1 MNKASFLCKGFV
13 ALLVMMCTTTRLVW
27 AEPVAEQQ
35 VEVQEAI
42 EPLAILSKVDAKADA
57 VVVIPSL
64 RQLSDKVLILG
75 KQLGVAQLPPD
86 PLMMLKAMSGIMM
99 GVDDQA
105 NVAVVV
111 SKLDNALA
119 QPFAAPNVAVLL
131 PVTTV
136 DQFMGNFEGRAQ
148 KLDNGLTE
156 VMMPGS
162 PVYVKSLGEKYV
174 AMSDSQATLASYK
187 AANADQWTQAQG
199 TVATDYLSKG
209 DLIVM
214 FNPKTLATMLNDN
227 MARIRTTMKVE
238 LDKQQEEDP
247 ALVAFRPMIE
257 FYYDLFLNASQTLLN
272 DTTGMTMGLTITD
285 AGISNGMSIQFAKD
299 SNLHAIFADA
309 PQAMG
314 DFQLLPQLPWISIA
328 RFQGKHL
335 DQQLIL
341 SLAKQL
347 IPPKEIVPEAGQEAV
362 ALFASILD
370 NYMLYD
376 YPYEQMKVSNA
387 AGLTQMVTAIDSGD
401 QSKAVFEKI
410 RSIIKPTVE
419 LFNSLMANVPQ
430 EGMGKFAM
438 SYKENAQDIKGAL
451 ATDYMS
457 FPATGE
463 MGMAL
468 QQTFGAPSVDIR
480 FSYND
485 SGVVSVVGEELML
498 NQALA
503 AVAEKPV
510 IEQTKTMTDAMRP
523 NLPAN
528 RFMESYLSLPK
539 YIQQIQAAM
548 LKQPQGMQIGMMIG
562 MLQLPAELEPIATT
576 ASNIDGGMRM
586 DSFVPSQTITA
597 VAEKAMMLFQ
607 MFNGMQQGPGGAAQQ
622 EPQPNQV
629 Y

>member
-1 MNKASFLCKGFV
+1 
-13 ALLVMMCTTTRLVW
+13 
-27 AEPVAEQQ
+27 
-35 VEVQEAI
+35 
-42 EPLAILSKVDAKADA
+42 
-57 VVVIPSL
+57 
-64 RQLSDKVLILG
+64 
-75 KQLGVAQLPPD
+75 
-86 PLMMLKAMSGIMM
+86 
-99 GVDDQA
+99 
-105 NVAVVV
+105 
-111 SKLDNALA
+111 
-119 QPFAAPNVAVLL
+119 
-131 PVTTV
+131 
-136 DQFMGNFEGRAQ
+136 
-148 KLDNGLTE
+148 
-156 VMMPGS
+156 
-162 PVYVKSLGEKYV
+162 
-174 AMSDSQATLASYK
+174 
-187 AANADQWTQAQG
+187 
-199 TVATDYLSKG
+199 
-209 DLIVM
+209 
-214 FNPKTLATMLNDN
+214 
-227 MARIRTTMKVE
+227 
-238 LDKQQEEDP
+238 
-247 ALVAFRPMIE
+247 
-257 FYYDLFLNASQTLLN
+257 
-272 DTTGMTMGLTITD
+272 
-285 AGISNGMSIQFAKD
+285 
-299 SNLHAIFADA
+299 
-309 PQAMG
+309 
-314 DFQLLPQLPWISIA
+314 
-328 RFQGKHL
+328 
-335 DQQLIL
+335 
-341 SLAKQL
+341 
-347 IPPKEIVPEAGQEAV
+347 
-362 ALFASILD
+362 
-370 NYMLYD
+370 
-376 YPYEQMKVSNA
+376 
-387 AGLTQMVTAIDSGD
+387 
-401 QSKAVFEKI
+401 
-410 RSIIKPTVE
+410 
-419 LFNSLMANVPQ
+419 MANVPQ

-457 FPATGE
+457 FSATGE